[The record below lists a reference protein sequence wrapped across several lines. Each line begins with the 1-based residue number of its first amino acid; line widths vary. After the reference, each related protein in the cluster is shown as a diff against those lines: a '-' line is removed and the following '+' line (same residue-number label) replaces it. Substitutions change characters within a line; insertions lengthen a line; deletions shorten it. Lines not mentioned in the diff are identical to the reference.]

1 MTTEQIAAIGTI
13 VIGLVT
19 ALFTFLN
26 ARQGKRISELM
37 DRVGKLEQELEAAE
51 GFGRAAKLYV
61 LRILRWRDQ
70 VEVATAA
77 ADLTLP
83 AFPEPPALVAAE
95 L

>member
-19 ALFTFLN
+19 AFFTFLN

-37 DRVGKLEQELEAAE
+37 DRVGKLELELEAAE

-70 VEVATAA
+70 VEVAVAPTG
-77 ADLTLP
+77 LVLSP
-83 AFPEPPALVAAE
+83 FPEPPELVAAE